1 MMTHQTDPFASFSS
15 LLRAA
20 LDDLLEP
27 DAETFLDMV
36 ANDIVM
42 EFPYAPPSGVSRVE
56 GKEALAEYLP
66 GAASLITIESMS
78 EPVVHRAQDS
88 GIAILEFTCTGH
100 GTETGIAYDQTYISV
115 VTVTDGY
122 ITHYRDYWNP
132 LIALRAMGG
141 DDAIAAA
148 LKETGDAQ

>member
-1 MMTHQTDPFASFSS
+1 MMTNQPDQFSSFSG
-15 LLRAA
+15 LLREA
-20 LDDLLEP
+20 LDDFLVP

-36 ANDIVM
+36 ADDIVM
-42 EFPYAPPSGVSRVE
+42 EFPYAPPAAVPRVE
-56 GKEALAEYLP
+56 GKAALVEYLP

-78 EPVVHRAQDS
+78 EPVVHRAQNS
-88 GIAILEFTCTGH
+88 NIIILEFTCTGH

-115 VTVTDGY
+115 VTLADGH

-148 LKETGDAQ
+148 LKEADNA

>member
-1 MMTHQTDPFASFSS
+1 MMTNQPDPFSSFSS

-20 LDDLLEP
+20 LGDLLVPEA
-27 DAETFLDMV
+27 DTFLDMV
-36 ANDIVM
+36 ADNIVV
-42 EFPYAPPSGVSRVE
+42 EFPYAPPAAVPRVE
-56 GKEALAEYLP
+56 GKAALAEYLP

-78 EPVVHRAQDS
+78 EPVVHRTQNSD
-88 GIAILEFTCTGH
+88 IITLEFTCTGH

-115 VTVTDGY
+115 VTVVDGY

-141 DDAIAAA
+141 DDAIVAA

>member
-1 MMTHQTDPFASFSS
+1 MMTDQPDPFSSFSG

-20 LDDLLEP
+20 LGDLLMP
-27 DAETFLDMV
+27 DADTFLDMV
-36 ANDIVM
+36 ADDIVM
-42 EFPYAPPSGVSRVE
+42 EFPYAPPAAVPRVT
-56 GKEALAEYLP
+56 GKAALAEYLP

-78 EPVVHRAQDS
+78 EPVVHRTQDT
-88 GIAILEFTCTGH
+88 GVVILEFTCKGH

-115 VTVTDGY
+115 VTVADGY
-122 ITHYRDYWNP
+122 ITQYRDYWNP

-148 LKETGDAQ
+148 LKETSDA

>member
-1 MMTHQTDPFASFSS
+1 MMTNQPDPFSSFSG

-20 LDDLLEP
+20 LGNMLMPE
-27 DAETFLDMV
+27 AETFLDMV
-36 ANDIVM
+36 ADDVIM
-42 EFPYAPPSGVSRVE
+42 EFPYAPSAGVSRVE
-56 GKEALAEYLP
+56 GKAALAEYLL

-78 EPVVHRAQDS
+78 EPVVHRAQESDVV
-88 GIAILEFTCTGH
+88 ILEFACTGH

-141 DDAIAAA
+141 DDAITAA
-148 LKETGDAQ
+148 LKEAGDA